1 VIENGGVPNAT
12 SCRRWM
18 LLLACWLGLIGP
30 SFAVDVLPDAR
41 PDVYTQ
47 TRYPIVLVHGLFG
60 FGAIGPV
67 DYFHGVAKAL
77 RDGGAVVYA
86 PSVSAANLSEVRGEQ
101 LLFELRALKA
111 AYGYEKFNLI
121 GHSHGGPTARYV
133 AAVAPELVASVTTVG
148 APHTGSKTA
157 DGLKQMA
164 RGSGVPAAL
173 ANALSGAVSFLSGE
187 SDLPQNALGALQS
200 LDSEGAAVFNRRF
213 PQGQPGTPCGEGAAM
228 VNGVRY
234 FSAGGTR
241 VATNPLDLSDAVLLA
256 TSRFFGDEP
265 NDGLVGRCASH
276 WGTVLRDDYE
286 WNHLDEV
293 NQSFGLRGVLSPDPL
308 AFYRLQANRLKKAGL

>member
-1 VIENGGVPNAT
+1 
-12 SCRRWM
+12 M
-18 LLLACWLGLIGP
+18 LLAWLFG
-30 SFAVDVLPDAR
+30 SVLPAHAADTR
-41 PDVYTQ
+41 SDDYTQ

-60 FGAIGPV
+60 FGAIGPL
-67 DYFHGVAKAL
+67 DYFHGIAEAL
-77 RDGGAVVYA
+77 REGGATVFA

-157 DGLKQMA
+157 DGLKDRA
-164 RGSGVPAAL
+164 RRSAVPAAL
-173 ANALSGAVSFLSGE
+173 ANAFSGVVSFVSGE
-187 SDLPQNALGALQS
+187 SGLPQDALGALQS
-200 LDSEGAAVFNRRF
+200 LNSEGAAVFNRRF
-213 PQGQPGTPCGEGAAM
+213 PQGQPATPCGEGAA
-228 VNGVRY
+228 VVHGVRY
-234 FSAGGTR
+234 YSMGGTR
-241 VATNPLDLSDAVLLA
+241 IATNALDLSDAVLLA
-256 TSRFFGDEP
+256 TSRSFGDEP

-276 WGTVLRDDYE
+276 WGVVLRDDYE

-293 NQSFGLRGVLSPDPL
+293 NQTLGLRGVLAPDPL
-308 AFYRLQANRLKKAGL
+308 AVYRLHANRLKKAGL